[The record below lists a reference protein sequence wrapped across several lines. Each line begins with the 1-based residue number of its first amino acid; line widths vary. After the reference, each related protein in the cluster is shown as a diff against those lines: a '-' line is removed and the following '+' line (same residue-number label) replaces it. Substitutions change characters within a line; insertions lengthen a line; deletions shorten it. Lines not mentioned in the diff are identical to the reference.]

1 MITVRKLI
9 TMPSS
14 NIGHKFSDFRA
25 TINSLIEVVEHQSET
40 IKSQQK
46 QIDRLKSIKQ
56 VNYENIKLSIS

>member
-46 QIDRLKSIKQ
+46 QIDRLKSIK
-56 VNYENIKLSIS
+56 